1 MPLRRAVPDFPVIG
15 DVSDT
20 LRQVL
25 SDGLSSLAPP
35 PTVEVHDLQGTIATT
50 PAHVTLCLYDV
61 IEDPSAKNRPRRRGP
76 GPAGTIQIDKPP
88 MALLLRYIVTPW
100 SGDRLTDHQ
109 ILGRVMQVLYE
120 GAILHGPQLRGTL
133 AGTSDALKVTM
144 STIPLQDRSW
154 LWQAVQKPYR
164 ISVTYEVRVVNLEAV
179 DPHLIKPVSG
189 RNLEYAV
196 PAP

>member
-1 MPLRRAVPDFPVIG
+1 MPDYPVIG
-15 DVSDT
+15 DVSET
-20 LRQVL
+20 LRQVI

-35 PTVEVHDLQGTIATT
+35 PTVEVHDLQGSIATN

-76 GPAGTIQIDKPP
+76 GPGNTIKIDKPP

-120 GAILHGPQLRGTL
+120 GAIIHGGQLTGSL
-133 AGTSDALKVTM
+133 AGTSEALKVTM
-144 STIPLQDRSW
+144 STIPLQDRAW
-154 LWQAVQKPYR
+154 LWQAVQKAYR
-164 ISVTYEVRVVNLEAV
+164 ISITYEVRVVNLDAN
-179 DPHLIKPVSG
+179 DPHLLKPVAV
-189 RNLEYAV
+189 RDLQYATAGG
-196 PAP
+196 P